1 MQSNR
6 WQYLCNFANKFQ
18 MPLVTNIM
26 QILYYLVFNKIT
38 DIGLSELLL
47 PKEWNEL
54 RKIDLSN

>member
-1 MQSNR
+1 
-6 WQYLCNFANKFQ
+6 

-38 DIGLSELLL
+38 DIGISEFLL